1 MSTEI
6 ENTIPIEPEE
16 VFTDLSGNVVKYSTM
31 SDEHDIIKIIEK
43 VADIKNI
50 GRIIC
55 GEENSNMLTFEINR
69 YYDNVDLKD
78 KDICIIY
85 KNSHGKFKENA
96 VNVQYSENHLRFSWV
111 LSYNMASVSGN
122 VIACINFLGED
133 EFGNSYSL
141 KTANF
146 KLSIDNALN
155 ITSVIVDDSKNW
167 FVDIEN
173 RLKKIENNGGVA
185 GNISY
190 SVITNKPKINGV
202 TLEGNKTLDD
212 LNIQAKGDYAN
223 VNHTHD
229 ELHTHS
235 NKEVLDSITDEKV
248 VEWDSKS
255 QKGDDGFSP
264 IANVVK
270 FGDVATITI
279 TDKNST
285 TTAVISDGRD
295 GYTPVKGVDY
305 FDGENGK
312 DGSDGQDGISVT
324 HSWDGTILTITSAS
338 GTSSVDLKGDKGDPG
353 TPGSDGLDGT
363 DGDNG
368 ASAYDI
374 AVAHGFVGTEAE
386 WLESLKGEPGKD
398 GAPGADGYTPV
409 KGTDYWTAED
419 KAEIQSYIDS
429 QIGGALN
436 GSY

>member
-78 KDICIIY
+78 KDIYIIY
-85 KNSHGKFKENA
+85 KNSLGTFKENA

-185 GNISY
+185 GDISY

-212 LNIQAKGDYAN
+212 LN
-223 VNHTHD
+223 
-229 ELHTHS
+229 LCS
-235 NKEVLDSITDEKV
+235 
-248 VEWDSKS
+248 
-255 QKGDDGFSP
+255 
-264 IANVVK
+264 
-270 FGDVATITI
+270 
-279 TDKNST
+279 
-285 TTAVISDGRD
+285 
-295 GYTPVKGVDY
+295 
-305 FDGENGK
+305 
-312 DGSDGQDGISVT
+312 
-324 HSWDGTILTITSAS
+324 
-338 GTSSVDLKGDKGDPG
+338 
-353 TPGSDGLDGT
+353 
-363 DGDNG
+363 
-368 ASAYDI
+368 
-374 AVAHGFVGTEAE
+374 
-386 WLESLKGEPGKD
+386 
-398 GAPGADGYTPV
+398 
-409 KGTDYWTAED
+409 
-419 KAEIQSYIDS
+419 
-429 QIGGALN
+429 
-436 GSY
+436 

>member
-85 KNSHGKFKENA
+85 KNSLGTFKENA

-173 RLKKIENNGGVA
+173 RLKKIENNGGMA
-185 GNISY
+185 GDISY
-190 SVITNKPKINGV
+190 SGLINKPKINGI
-202 TLEGNKTLDD
+202 TLEGNKTLNE
-212 LNIQAKGDYAN
+212 LNIQVKGDYAN
-223 VNHTHD
+223 ANHTHD
-229 ELHTHS
+229 ELHTHD
-235 NKEVLDSITDEKV
+235 NKNVLDSITEEKIA
-248 VEWDSKS
+248 EWDSKN
-255 QKGDDGFSP
+255 QKGDDGYSP
-264 IANVVK
+264 TANVVK
-270 FGDVATITI
+270 SGDTTIITI
-279 TDKNST
+279 TDKNGT
-285 TTAVISDGRD
+285 TTAEITDGKD
-295 GYTPVKGVDY
+295 GT
-305 FDGENGK
+305 NGK
-312 DGSDGQDGISVT
+312 DGKNGENGQDGISVT
-324 HSWDGTILTITSAS
+324 HSWNGTILTITSAS
-338 GTSSVDLKGDKGDPG
+338 GTSSVDLKGNKGDPG
-353 TPGSDGLDGT
+353 APGNDGM
-363 DGDNG
+363 
-368 ASAYDI
+368 
-374 AVAHGFVGTEAE
+374 
-386 WLESLKGEPGKD
+386 D

-409 KGTDYWTAED
+409 KGTDYWTADDKTEIVND
-419 KAEIQSYIDS
+419 VLEALPKAESEVY
-429 QIGGALN
+429 
-436 GSY
+436 

>member
-85 KNSHGKFKENA
+85 KNSLGTFKENA

-185 GNISY
+185 GDISY

-223 VNHTHD
+223 ANHTHD
-229 ELHTHS
+229 E
-235 NKEVLDSITDEKV
+235 
-248 VEWDSKS
+248 
-255 QKGDDGFSP
+255 
-264 IANVVK
+264 
-270 FGDVATITI
+270 
-279 TDKNST
+279 
-285 TTAVISDGRD
+285 
-295 GYTPVKGVDY
+295 
-305 FDGENGK
+305 
-312 DGSDGQDGISVT
+312 
-324 HSWDGTILTITSAS
+324 
-338 GTSSVDLKGDKGDPG
+338 
-353 TPGSDGLDGT
+353 
-363 DGDNG
+363 
-368 ASAYDI
+368 
-374 AVAHGFVGTEAE
+374 
-386 WLESLKGEPGKD
+386 
-398 GAPGADGYTPV
+398 
-409 KGTDYWTAED
+409 
-419 KAEIQSYIDS
+419 
-429 QIGGALN
+429 
-436 GSY
+436 